1 MKTEAALQLLQ
12 PFNDR
17 LASRLQPELAT
28 RLMVHSRI
36 RFDFGQAWPDN
47 ELPAATAAT
56 AVTATATTTTAT
68 GS

>member
-1 MKTEAALQLLQ
+1 MQLLQ

-47 ELPAATAAT
+47 ELPAATAA
-56 AVTATATTTTAT
+56 AITATTTTAT

>member
-1 MKTEAALQLLQ
+1 MQLLQ

-47 ELPAATAAT
+47 ELPAATAT
-56 AVTATATTTTAT
+56 AAVTATTTTAT